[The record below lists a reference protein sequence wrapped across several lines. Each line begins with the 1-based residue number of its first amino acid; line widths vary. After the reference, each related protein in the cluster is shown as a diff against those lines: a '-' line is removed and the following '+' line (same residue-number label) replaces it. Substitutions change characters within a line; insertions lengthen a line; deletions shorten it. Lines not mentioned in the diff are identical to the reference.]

1 MRIRSKIVW
10 VVLPL
15 IIVPFIL
22 LGITASLAAR
32 NGITK
37 IATDF
42 LLFKS
47 EQLLSYTN
55 TQWNILTENN
65 LSGRPEFVK
74 ATKEAIA
81 SYASN
86 LIRSPTEII
95 FALDKSGNIAMST
108 RLFSFNEN
116 EKKNLMDLRANN
128 KTGWIQFV
136 INGKNFVGEAAFFK
150 PFDWYILAAESRD
163 VFYRAVNEIYIQS
176 GVILISSMVISI
188 ILLFVLSGF
197 ITNPMKLVI
206 NAMKDIILKNDLSRR
221 VPIIYA
227 DEIGELGHTFNIMT
241 EELERA
247 YKQIKGYA
255 FRSVV
260 ARKREER
267 IRHIFQRYVPKDVID
282 QFFEKPESMLI
293 GDNRELAV
301 LFSDI
306 RQFTSIS
313 EKLPPDEIVE
323 SLNKY
328 FSLMVDIV
336 MQNSGIVDKFIGDA
350 LMAFYGAPVKHD
362 DDAER
367 SVKSALEM
375 LAVLEKF
382 NAWQKT
388 KGHREFRIGIG
399 INYGKVTVGNIGSE
413 KKMDYTVVGDMVNLA
428 SRLEELTKEYKE
440 PLIISETVEEQLND
454 DYKSRLLDRV
464 RVIGKTEAIN
474 IYTVRDSLTEK
485 EIEGWKLHNTAMKL
499 YFTKNFSEAARIFRD
514 VANYIPN
521 DRLSENMIVRCS
533 NYIKN
538 PPPESWDG
546 TVTMTHK

>member
-22 LGITASLAAR
+22 LGVTASLAAR

-47 EQLLSYTN
+47 EQLLSYAN

-65 LSGRPEFVK
+65 LFAKPEFVK
-74 ATKEAIA
+74 ATKEAVA

-86 LIRSPTEII
+86 LIRSPSEII
-95 FALDKSGNIAMST
+95 FALDKSGNMAMST
-108 RLFSFNEN
+108 GDFSFNEN
-116 EKKNLMDLRANN
+116 EKKNLMDLRTEK

-136 INGKNFVGEAAFFK
+136 INGKIFVGEAAFFK
-150 PFDWYILAAESRD
+150 PFDWYILAAERRD

-176 GVILISSMVISI
+176 GVILISATVISI
-188 ILLFVLSGF
+188 ILLFVISGF
-197 ITNPMKLVI
+197 LTSPMKLVI
-206 NAMKDIILKNDLSRR
+206 NAMRDIILKNDLSRR
-221 VPIIYA
+221 VPIVYA

-241 EELERA
+241 EELEKA
-247 YKQIKGYA
+247 YNQIKSYA

-260 ARKREER
+260 ARKREEK

-282 QFFEKPESMLI
+282 QFFEKPESMLV

-313 EKLPPDEIVE
+313 EKLPPDEVVE

-375 LAVLEKF
+375 LASLEKF

-440 PLIISETVEEQLND
+440 PLIISETVEEQLKGN
-454 DYKSRLLDRV
+454 YKSRMLDRV
-464 RVIGKTEAIN
+464 KVVGKTEAIA

-499 YFTKNFSEAARIFRD
+499 YFTKNFSEAVRIFRD
-514 VANYIPN
+514 IADYIPN
-521 DRLSENMIVRCS
+521 DRLSENMIARCS
-533 NYIKN
+533 NYLKN

>member
-1 MRIRSKIVW
+1 
-10 VVLPL
+10 
-15 IIVPFIL
+15 
-22 LGITASLAAR
+22 
-32 NGITK
+32 
-37 IATDF
+37 
-42 LLFKS
+42 
-47 EQLLSYTN
+47 
-55 TQWNILTENN
+55 
-65 LSGRPEFVK
+65 
-74 ATKEAIA
+74 
-81 SYASN
+81 
-86 LIRSPTEII
+86 
-95 FALDKSGNIAMST
+95 
-108 RLFSFNEN
+108 
-116 EKKNLMDLRANN
+116 
-128 KTGWIQFV
+128 
-136 INGKNFVGEAAFFK
+136 
-150 PFDWYILAAESRD
+150 
-163 VFYRAVNEIYIQS
+163 AVNEIYIQS

-206 NAMKDIILKNDLSRR
+206 NAMRDIILKNDLSRR
-221 VPIIYA
+221 VPIVYA

-241 EELERA
+241 EELEKA
-247 YKQIKGYA
+247 YNQIKGYA

-260 ARKREER
+260 ARKREEK

-375 LAVLEKF
+375 LASLEKF

-440 PLIISETVEEQLND
+440 PLIISETVEEQLKGN
-454 DYKSRLLDRV
+454 YKSRMLDRV
-464 RVIGKTEAIN
+464 KVVGKTEAIA

-499 YFTKNFSEAARIFRD
+499 YFTKNFSEAVRIFRD
-514 VANYIPN
+514 IADYIPN
-521 DRLSENMIVRCS
+521 DRLSENMIARCS
-533 NYIKN
+533 NYLKN

>member
-1 MRIRSKIVW
+1 MRIHSKIVW

-22 LGITASLAAR
+22 LGVTASLAAR

-47 EQLLSYTN
+47 EQLLSYAN

-65 LSGRPEFVK
+65 LSAKPEFVK
-74 ATKEAIA
+74 ATKEAVA

-86 LIRSPTEII
+86 LIRSPSEII
-95 FALDKSGNIAMST
+95 FALDKSGNMAMST
-108 RLFSFNEN
+108 GDFSFNEN
-116 EKKNLMDLRANN
+116 EKKNLMDLRTEK

-136 INGKNFVGEAAFFK
+136 INGKIFVGEAAFFK
-150 PFDWYILAAESRD
+150 PFDWYILAAERRD

-176 GVILISSMVISI
+176 GVILISATVISI
-188 ILLFVLSGF
+188 ILLFVISGF
-197 ITNPMKLVI
+197 LTSPMKLVI
-206 NAMKDIILKNDLSRR
+206 NAMRDIILKNDLSRR
-221 VPIIYA
+221 VPIVYA

-241 EELERA
+241 EELEKA
-247 YKQIKGYA
+247 YNQIKSYA

-260 ARKREER
+260 ARKREEK

-282 QFFEKPESMLI
+282 QFFEKPESMLV

-313 EKLPPDEIVE
+313 EKLPPDEVVE

-464 RVIGKTEAIN
+464 RVVGKTEAIN

-485 EIEGWKLHNTAMKL
+485 EIEGWKLHYTAMKL

-521 DRLSENMIVRCS
+521 DRLSNSMIARCS
-533 NYIKN
+533 NYIK
-538 PPPESWDG
+538 
-546 TVTMTHK
+546 